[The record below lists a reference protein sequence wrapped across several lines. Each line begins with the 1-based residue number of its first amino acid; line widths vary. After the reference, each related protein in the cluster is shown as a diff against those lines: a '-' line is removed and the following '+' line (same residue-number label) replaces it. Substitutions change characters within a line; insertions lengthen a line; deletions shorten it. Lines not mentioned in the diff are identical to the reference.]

1 MPYEAEILVVGCG
14 NILFEDDGFG
24 PAVINALQE
33 YFKEHELPENVMFID
48 AGTSAPHFIFSLP
61 HESWKKLIVV
71 DIVESG
77 AEPGTVRR
85 FEVTELPRGRY
96 EDAHSWSVEEPLHEL
111 SKRCEV
117 FVIGCQPESVS
128 APDVKMGLTKSVDEA
143 IPKAIE
149 IILKEIGVS

>member
-1 MPYEAEILVVGCG
+1 MPYDAEILVVGCG

-24 PAVINALQE
+24 PAVIEAIQE
-33 YFKEHELPENVMFID
+33 YFKNHEPPENTMFID

-71 DIVESG
+71 DVIDSG

-85 FEVTELPRGRY
+85 FEVTELPKGRY

-111 SKRCEV
+111 SKTCEV
-117 FVIGCQPESVS
+117 FVIGCQPESIS
-128 APDVKMGLTKSVDEA
+128 APDVKMGLTESVEEA
-143 IPKAIE
+143 VPKAIK
-149 IILKEIGVS
+149 IILREIGV

>member
-33 YFKEHELPENVMFID
+33 YFKENELPENVMFID

-85 FEVTELPRGRY
+85 FEVTELPRGAY

-111 SKRCEV
+111 SKKCEV
-117 FVIGCQPESVS
+117 FVIGCQPESIS
-128 APDVKMGLTKSVDEA
+128 APDVKMGLTNCVEEA
-143 IPKAIE
+143 VPLAIK
-149 IILKEIGVS
+149 IILKEIGV

>member
-1 MPYEAEILVVGCG
+1 MPYDAEILVVGCG
-14 NILFEDDGFG
+14 NVLFEDDGFG
-24 PAVINALQE
+24 PAVIEALQD
-33 YFKEHELPENVMFID
+33 YFKDQGLPENTMFVD

-71 DIVESG
+71 DVVNSG

-85 FEVTELPRGRY
+85 FEVTELPRGSY

-111 SKRCEV
+111 SKKCEV
-117 FVIGCQPESVS
+117 FVIGCQPESIS
-128 APDVKMGLTKSVDEA
+128 APDVKMELTNCVEEA

-149 IILKEIGVS
+149 LILKEIGV

>member
-24 PAVINALQE
+24 PKVIEALQE
-33 YFKEHELPENVMFID
+33 HFKEDEIPENTQFID

-71 DIVESG
+71 DVVDSG

-96 EDAHSWSVEEPLHEL
+96 DDAHSWSVEEPLHEL
-111 SKRCEV
+111 SKTVDV
-117 FVIGCQPESVS
+117 FVIGCQPESIS
-128 APDVKMGLTKSVDEA
+128 APDVKMGLTESVEEA
-143 IPKAIE
+143 VPKAIE
-149 IILKEIGVS
+149 IVLREIGV